1 MCPSSSHCQLA
12 QPPRSGQL
20 SSICL
25 ALQGRVA
32 GRRFSTVRAKLAQP
46 GQGCWPQTGTGT
58 TADPYT
64 SLTVRTG
71 SGAQV
76 RSRGSGD
83 PGQHKPCAAAALQKS
98 AFVPMAL
105 AVFFS
110 FPRQSSGIFWILPFL
125 PCPGRGGGG
134 HHACRL
140 HPCPCALA
148 SWGVEWR
155 AVRPGRVDVP
165 AGLRAMAGR
174 RTSSQPLFPRQP
186 QLLTEPLSP
195 GRPSPRC
202 RHPAGGWGRRSGLS
216 QPSRAEKPPP
226 RPFCG
231 VIKLLAGLCPLPF
244 RAQSTALVPVTTKG
258 PYSPPSFISAG
269 FGLTGSGCGDFYRN
283 RAALP
288 LTLRAQ

>member
-1 MCPSSSHCQLA
+1 MCL
-12 QPPRSGQL
+12 SG
-20 SSICL
+20 SC
-25 ALQGRVA
+25 
-32 GRRFSTVRAKLAQP
+32 
-46 GQGCWPQTGTGT
+46 C
-58 TADPYT
+58 
-64 SLTVRTG
+64 
-71 SGAQV
+71 
-76 RSRGSGD
+76 
-83 PGQHKPCAAAALQKS
+83 
-98 AFVPMAL
+98 
-105 AVFFS
+105 
-110 FPRQSSGIFWILPFL
+110 IFFL
-125 PCPGRGGGG
+125 PEAIKRHFLDSSLPSLPWAGWGRTPRLPSPPLPVCPGILG
-134 HHACRL
+134 C
-140 HPCPCALA
+140 
-148 SWGVEWR
+148 WR

-195 GRPSPRC
+195 GRPSPHC

-216 QPSRAEKPPP
+216 QPSRAEKPLP
-226 RPFCG
+226 RPVCG

-244 RAQSTALVPVTTKG
+244 GAQSTALVPVTTKG

>member
-1 MCPSSSHCQLA
+1 MPLLQALPACAVPQEWATQQYL
-12 QPPRSGQL
+12 L
-20 SSICL
+20 S
-25 ALQGRVA
+25 A
-32 GRRFSTVRAKLAQP
+32 P
-46 GQGCWPQTGTGT
+46 GQGSREAFLHRQSQVSKAGAGLLAPARHGNNSRPLHVPDCPHGVW
-58 TADPYT
+58 
-64 SLTVRTG
+64 G
-71 SGAQV
+71 SGKKQGV
-76 RSRGSGD
+76 RGPRATQALRSG
-83 PGQHKPCAAAALQKS
+83 HLAKERLCACL
-98 AFVPMAL
+98 AL

-140 HPCPCALA
+140 HPCPCAVA

-195 GRPSPRC
+195 GRPSPHC

-216 QPSRAEKPPP
+216 QPSRAEKPLP
-226 RPFCG
+226 RPVCG

-244 RAQSTALVPVTTKG
+244 GAQSTALVPVTTKG